1 MQAAQPIKGK
11 TTSGLEPLHDTTG
24 HLQAP
29 AIPPALRKPY
39 RVQRP
44 SSSPT
49 CRESDVFPAK
59 RREVGSEEGVHRRRR
74 QKAKAD
80 VSATWE
86 NAAQAKAQSRHFQS
100 QALDLP
106 TSQEND
112 ANISKN
118 RRETVILSTCWIN
131 EGGAQ
136 RQCILLCPKVRYSSN
151 SKPTGQWS
159 LPKTS
164 L

>member
-1 MQAAQPIKGK
+1 MRAAQPIKGK

-24 HLQAP
+24 HLQAL

-44 SSSPT
+44 SPSPT
-49 CRESDVFPAK
+49 CRENDVFPAK
-59 RREVGSEEGVHRRRR
+59 RREVGSEEGCALT
-74 QKAKAD
+74 KEMKTKAD
-80 VSATWE
+80 VSATRE
-86 NAAQAKAQSRHFQS
+86 NAERAKAQSRHFQS

-118 RRETVILSTCWIN
+118 RRETVILSTCLIN
-131 EGGAQ
+131 EGGES
-136 RQCILLCPKVRYSSN
+136 RRHILLCLKVRYSSS